1 MSDTP
6 YFDNPEEMEK
16 ALLLVGDSFDRWM
29 RDQGRV
35 LNTFTIQEVVA
46 HIVVHM
52 RLFLSMEEVGRI
64 LGGVLAQVEERIK
77 SGNLI
82 LEMPDGTKVDFVPA
96 EEYEGREEMRDM
108 LIAMSRGEV
117 FTDDAIEEFL
127 NNELER

>member
-1 MSDTP
+1 MSDTS
-6 YFDNPEEMEK
+6 YFNNPEEIEN

-29 RDQGRV
+29 RDQGSV

-46 HIVVHM
+46 HIIAHM
-52 RLFLSMEEVGRI
+52 RLFFSMDEITRI

-77 SGNLI
+77 SGDLI
-82 LEMPDGTKVDFVPA
+82 LEMPDGTEIDFVPA

-127 NNELER
+127 NNELEG

>member
-1 MSDTP
+1 MSDTS
-6 YFDNPEEMEK
+6 YFNNPEEIEN

-29 RDQGRV
+29 RDQGSV

-52 RLFLSMEEVGRI
+52 RLFLTMEEIGRI

-77 SGNLI
+77 SGDLI
-82 LEMPDGTKVDFVPA
+82 LEMPDGTEIDFVPA

-108 LIAMSRGEV
+108 LIAVSRGEV

-127 NNELER
+127 NDELEG

>member
-1 MSDTP
+1 MSDTS
-6 YFDNPEEMEK
+6 YFNNPEEIEN

-29 RDQGRV
+29 RDQGSV

-52 RLFLSMEEVGRI
+52 RLFLTMEEIGRI
-64 LGGVLAQVEERIK
+64 LGSVLAQVEERIK
-77 SGNLI
+77 SGDLI
-82 LEMPDGTKVDFVPA
+82 LEMPDGTEIDFVPA

-108 LIAMSRGEV
+108 LIAVSRGEV

-127 NNELER
+127 NNELES

>member
-6 YFDNPEEMEK
+6 YFNNPEEIEN

-29 RDQGRV
+29 RDQGSV

-46 HIVVHM
+46 HIIVHM
-52 RLFLSMEEVGRI
+52 RLFLSMDEIARI
-64 LGGVLAQVEERIK
+64 LGSVLAQVEERIK
-77 SGNLI
+77 SGDLI
-82 LEMPDGTKVDFVPA
+82 LEMPDGTEIDFVPA

-108 LIAMSRGEV
+108 LIAVSRGEV

-127 NNELER
+127 NNELES

>member
-1 MSDTP
+1 MSDTS
-6 YFDNPEEMEK
+6 YFNNPEEIEN

-29 RDQGRV
+29 RDQGSV

-46 HIVVHM
+46 HIIVHM
-52 RLFLSMEEVGRI
+52 RLFLTMDEIARI
-64 LGGVLAQVEERIK
+64 LGSVLAQVEERIK
-77 SGNLI
+77 SGDLI
-82 LEMPDGTKVDFVPA
+82 LEMPDGTEIDFVPA

-127 NNELER
+127 NNELES

>member
-1 MSDTP
+1 MSDTS
-6 YFDNPEEMEK
+6 YFNNPEEIEN

-29 RDQGRV
+29 RDQGSV

-46 HIVVHM
+46 HIIVHM
-52 RLFLSMEEVGRI
+52 RLFLSMDEIARI
-64 LGGVLAQVEERIK
+64 LGSVLAQVEERIK
-77 SGNLI
+77 SGDLI
-82 LEMPDGTKVDFVPA
+82 LEMPDGTEIDFVPA

-127 NNELER
+127 NNELES